1 MTTVTLLLTA
11 LLFQGVP
18 GDKPIIDN
26 ERVTVW
32 DTTQTAGKLPYDSV
46 IVSLTG
52 NTATYLAKN
61 ADRKSGGRVIL
72 IALKDHAV
80 TPLSNKTGYQ
90 LAFPR
95 PGSKKVLENK
105 RVIIWDYTWTTGVA
119 TPMHFHDK
127 DVVVTYFEDGTLKST
142 TPEGQVVMN
151 PYKVADVRFNSGN
164 RTHTETLVEG
174 KQHAIIVEF
183 K

>member
-1 MTTVTLLLTA
+1 MNAAILFLAA
-11 LLFQGVP
+11 LMFQGVP

-32 DTTQTAGKLPYDSV
+32 DATQTAGKLPYDSV

-52 NTATYLAKN
+52 ESATYLAKN
-61 ADRKSGGRVIL
+61 APRKSGGRSIL
-72 IALKDHAV
+72 IALKDHTVA
-80 TPLSNKTGYQ
+80 PLPNKSGYQ

-95 PGSKKVLENK
+95 PGSKKLLENK
-105 RVIIWDYTWTTGVA
+105 RVIIWDYTWTPGVA

-127 DVVVTYFEDGTLKST
+127 DVVVTYLENGTLQST
-142 TPEGQVVMN
+142 TPDGRVVMN
-151 PYKVADVRFNSGN
+151 EYAFGNARFNLAN
-164 RTHTETLVEG
+164 RIHTETLVKG
-174 KQHAIIVEF
+174 KQHAIIVEL